1 MTPRGKMGEA
11 VVGRMPAYAKLAEL
25 QVRTAF
31 AYPLMVVG
39 GLLTVLLQIFL
50 LKAIWT
56 AVYGGRGSVDGV
68 DLDALITFVTLA
80 NLQLLAMRP
89 MLVWY
94 LERRI
99 HEGDIG
105 LDLVRP
111 LPFLGQLLAQQLGA
125 TLGHLPFVVVGIP
138 FALVLGSLALPASPA
153 AAGWYL
159 ASLALAYAIAMLMGL
174 LMGLVAFWTV
184 QTLGVAVI
192 YNFAAQFL
200 GGALIPLYFFP
211 DALRVVAELLPF
223 QAQVFIPISIYTG
236 AISDATDVLAA
247 LAIQAVWIGLLW
259 LLAWAVWR
267 RARRIVTVHGG

>member
-1 MTPRGKMGEA
+1 MTGSA
-11 VVGRMPAYAKLAEL
+11 AAYAKLAEL
-25 QVRTAF
+25 QLRTAF
-31 AYPLMVVG
+31 AYPLMVIG

-56 AVYGGRGSVDGV
+56 AVYAGRGSVEGV

-105 LDLVRP
+105 FDLVRP
-111 LPFLGQLLAQQLGA
+111 VPFLGQLFAQQLGA
-125 TLGHLPFVVVGIP
+125 TIGHLPFVVVGIP
-138 FALVLGSLALPASPA
+138 FAVVLGSLALPASPA

-159 ASLALAYAIAMLMGL
+159 VSLVLAYGIAMLMGL

-211 DALRVVAELLPF
+211 DALRTVAHLLPF
-223 QAQVFIPISIYTG
+223 RAEVFIPISIYTG
-236 AISDATDVLAA
+236 TISEPAAILGALAVQLVWVGVLSILAA
-247 LAIQAVWIGLLW
+247 AVWH
-259 LLAWAVWR
+259 
-267 RARRIVTVHGG
+267 RARRIVTVYGG